1 MKCELAQ
8 ENIVLYVYGELPDET
23 SHELE
28 QHLLDCERCQ
38 HEFQVTQAL
47 QQAMALAPIAEPS
60 PNLLAQSRIRLEE
73 ALDTMP
79 AHGPIGR
86 LRNLFNTWS
95 GQIRTAPALTAMLV
109 VAGFTSGHLT
119 GHYQVS
125 HTPAPRTAMVLSNS
139 TGGSI
144 TNVSGIVQT
153 PNSEIVQVN
162 YTRSVPESLQGSLDD
177 PQIRQL
183 LLLATQNRVNNG
195 VREDSVA
202 LLAGECKAG
211 HACGGIG
218 ENGTGEGGG
227 AVRSAL
233 MVSLRYDKSPA
244 VREKALE
251 GLQRYIA
258 EDTRV
263 RDAVLEALMHD
274 PNARVRTAAI
284 NIIEPVQ
291 ADSSVRQVLHTISTQ
306 DQNPYIRNTSRQVLE
321 QVSDIQ

>member
-8 ENIVLYVYGELPDET
+8 EYIVLYVYGELPDET

-28 QHLLDCERCQ
+28 QHLASCEQCQ

-47 QQAMALAPIAEPS
+47 QQAMSLASIAEPS

-79 AHGPIGR
+79 ARGPISR
-86 LRNLFNTWS
+86 LRNLFNAWS
-95 GQIRTAPALTAMLV
+95 GQVRTAPALSALLLF
-109 VAGFTSGHLT
+109 AGFTGGHLT
-119 GHYQVS
+119 GHYQVE
-125 HTPAPRTAMVLSNS
+125 HTPAPNTAMVLGNAAS
-139 TGGSI
+139 GSI
-144 TNVSGIVQT
+144 SSVSGIVQT
-153 PNSEIVQVN
+153 PNSELVQVN
-162 YTRSVPESLQGSLDD
+162 YTRSVPESIQGSLDD

-183 LLLATQNRVNNG
+183 LLLATQNHVNNG

-211 HACGGIG
+211 HECGGNSS
-218 ENGTGEGGG
+218 EAGGG

-258 EDTRV
+258 EDTHV

-274 PNARVRTAAI
+274 PNANVRTAAI

-291 ADSSVRQVLHTISTQ
+291 ADSSVRQVLQTVSTQ
-306 DQNPYIRNTSRQVLE
+306 DQNPYIRDTSRQVLE